1 MHRVNW
7 TYMVDNGWDLLQDYD
22 SELEDSSSDDTEN
35 DLGAVALAAAAKA
48 ESKSSGSRRRRYKV
62 ALKSVLEALAEDTSD
77 EEVKK
82 KLKKKEHKAARE
94 EEERQRRA
102 KTQGKLNSRPTPMET
117 ELPASDVLKILP
129 HLTKQEK
136 KDLYKKLKKEQEE
149 EAASYL
155 DPHLNAE
162 KLKRVERRTSGY
174 SAMGTGRARPKET
187 ASPARASGTARSSRD
202 AEKPKESEPPA
213 SVASGELPEPV
224 RKKRL
229 AEFRWDSSL
238 DRKGRARP
246 SEASGFPTP
255 EQEQCRHDWADLR
268 WGANGAAHWAN
279 CRACGLKK
287 VLSVNGWQ
295 TWSGCWM
302 VESPQWFW
310 TQAAAL
316 R

>member
-22 SELEDSSSDDTEN
+22 SELEDSSSDDAEN
-35 DLGAVALAAAAKA
+35 DLGAVALAVAAKA

-129 HLTKQEK
+129 RLTKQEK

-174 SAMGTGRARPKET
+174 SAVGPGRRQHLLPVPAARRGVPRMLRSRRRVNLQLRLHLENCQSRCERNAWRSSGGDSTRT
-187 ASPARASGTARSSRD
+187 AWTARVEQGPARHLVSQHQSKNSAGMTGLT
-202 AEKPKESEPPA
+202 
-213 SVASGELPEPV
+213 SVGVPTGQRIGPIV
-224 RKKRL
+224 GL
-229 AEFRWDSSL
+229 A
-238 DRKGRARP
+238 A
-246 SEASGFPTP
+246 
-255 EQEQCRHDWADLR
+255 
-268 WGANGAAHWAN
+268 
-279 CRACGLKK
+279 
-287 VLSVNGWQ
+287 
-295 TWSGCWM
+295 
-302 VESPQWFW
+302 
-310 TQAAAL
+310 
-316 R
+316 